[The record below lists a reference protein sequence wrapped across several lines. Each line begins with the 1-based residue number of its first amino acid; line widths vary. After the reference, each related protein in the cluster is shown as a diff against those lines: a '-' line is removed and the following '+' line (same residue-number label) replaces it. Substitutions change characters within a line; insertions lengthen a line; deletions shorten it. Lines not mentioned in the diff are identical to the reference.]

1 MQAGDSELVLTPP
14 DAFQRLIA
22 HGLVWSH
29 LPTDAVLFSKALLQQ
44 CSVSSGSVLELCSCM
59 QASFHGLL
67 SASSANAELETK
79 SVTIRRPRSA
89 SVLSAPEVTCADI
102 LFALAEQPAGL
113 TPALLAEYTA
123 QHSHERSS
131 EASYVFA

>member
-1 MQAGDSELVLTPP
+1 MP
-14 DAFQRLIA
+14 
-22 HGLVWSH
+22 
-29 LPTDAVLFSKALLQQ
+29 
-44 CSVSSGSVLELCSCM
+44 
-59 QASFHGLL
+59 
-67 SASSANAELETK
+67 
-79 SVTIRRPRSA
+79 
-89 SVLSAPEVTCADI
+89 APEVTCADI

>member
-1 MQAGDSELVLTPP
+1 MLFNDLLLMAWYALTCPQTRSYP
-14 DAFQRLIA
+14 L
-22 HGLVWSH
+22 
-29 LPTDAVLFSKALLQQ
+29 KALVSCEQMNPRLLALQL
-44 CSVSSGSVLELCSCM
+44 SLDNV
-59 QASFHGLL
+59 QASFHGLV
-67 SASSANAELETK
+67 SASTANAELDIK
-79 SVTIRRPRSA
+79 SVTIRRPKDAPALTS
-89 SVLSAPEVTCADI
+89 PEVTCADI